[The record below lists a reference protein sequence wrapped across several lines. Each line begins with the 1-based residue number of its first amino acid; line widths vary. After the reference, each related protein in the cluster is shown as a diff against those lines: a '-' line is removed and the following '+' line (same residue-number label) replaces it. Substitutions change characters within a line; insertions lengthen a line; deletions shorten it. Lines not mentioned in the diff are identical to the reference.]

1 MQLHHLV
8 TLHLQHPTHPLKMRY
23 RRIHILARRHANRYA
38 IYHLVTINHLRA
50 VNHLRTVL
58 FYRSDNRIALA
69 LFKKDNQH
77 VRVFLRG
84 VSGLLGGR

>member
-8 TLHLQHPTHPLKMRY
+8 ALHLQHPTHPLKMRY

-38 IYHLVTINHLRA
+38 VYHLVTINHLRA
-50 VNHLRTVL
+50 VL

>member
-8 TLHLQHPTHPLKMRY
+8 ALHLQHSLHPLKMLH
-23 RRIHILARRHANRYA
+23 RRIGIFARRHANRHA
-38 IYHLVTINHLRA
+38 VHHLITLNHLRA
-50 VNHLRTVL
+50 VL
-58 FYRSDNRIALA
+58 FRRSGNRIALA

-77 VRVFLRG
+77 VRVFSRG